1 MAAGMLAS
9 DLVRR
14 MLAGE
19 DISESLDHMLS
30 QDNLRD
36 VAFSAALFMAAEG
49 GIGKAEALGA
59 RVPGAAGWVCSM
71 PFRKLARQSLV
82 FMLAEEMDR
91 DLRAPAEKVGVLTPR
106 AEREFR
112 ELGITQRAAVERAL
126 DRAMIPAQA
135 IVGTGRRDQ
144 RIANYLG
151 ERPRAAYV
159 AFDCATRSQME
170 ARHCKAIGP
179 LVDQLSRSAGKSRRL
194 LGAII
199 QGKALLKTSE
209 QCNGDLKMPTG
220 ASVHRSN
227 YLTKAFGNLRSV

>member
-1 MAAGMLAS
+1 
-9 DLVRR
+9 

-112 ELGITQRAAVERAL
+112 GLGITQRAAVERAL

-135 IVGTGRRDQ
+135 
-144 RIANYLG
+144 
-151 ERPRAAYV
+151 
-159 AFDCATRSQME
+159 
-170 ARHCKAIGP
+170 
-179 LVDQLSRSAGKSRRL
+179 
-194 LGAII
+194 
-199 QGKALLKTSE
+199 
-209 QCNGDLKMPTG
+209 GDLMGTLEATG
-220 ASVHRSN
+220 SEN
-227 YLTKAFGNLRSV
+227 CELFG